1 MRIAVIH
8 SFYRSAVSSGENNT
22 VLAQVEALR
31 GAGHEVELIAQYTDE
46 NRKRNPFYPLKAGFD
61 VATGNGYDPIPELE
75 KFQPDVV
82 RVHNLFPNFG
92 TNWLERWKGPI
103 MATLHNYRPVCA
115 NGVLFRDGAIC
126 TLCPDGKPL
135 SSFKYSCYKN
145 SRLATAPLTLQ
156 ISKGLLANPVI
167 ARADK
172 LVVLSKRSF
181 AAYQRF
187 GLDPSRMAIIPN
199 FVNYSNQSS
208 ITETGKA
215 ERWVVASRL
224 ANEKGVSA
232 LVRIWPNDRFLDIY
246 GDGDE
251 RASII
256 ASTNS
261 HIRLFEKLTPA
272 NLAMSLPSYFGMVFP
287 SRVWENVPGAV
298 LMAFSCGLPVVA
310 LEGSVG
316 ADLVTEFGAGRTY
329 RDSATLLSALNQVAE
344 SRDLYGKNA
353 LSAYVSNFTE
363 SIWLSR
369 TLREIESIAS
379 LAHV

>member
-31 GAGHEVELIAQYTDE
+31 GAGHEVKLIAQYTDE
-46 NRKRNPFYPLKAGFD
+46 NRKRNPLYPLKAGFD
-61 VATGNGYDPIPELE
+61 VATGNGYDPTPELE

-92 TNWLERWKGPI
+92 TKWLARWKGPV

-115 NGVLFRDGAIC
+115 NGVLFRDGHIC

-135 SSFKYSCYKN
+135 SSLKYGCYKN

-156 ISKGLLANPVI
+156 MSKGLSAHPVI

-181 AAYQRF
+181 EAYERF

-199 FVNYSNQSS
+199 FVNSSNQST

-224 ANEKGVSA
+224 SNEKGVSA

-251 RASII
+251 RSSII

-261 HIRLFEKLTPA
+261 HIRLFEKMAPE
-272 NLAMSLPSYFGMVFP
+272 NLAMSLPSYRGMVFP

-298 LMAFSCGLPVVA
+298 LMAFSSGLPVVA

-363 SIWLSR
+363 SIWLSK